1 MSASGA
7 RVRAPRVPG
16 RTPPWLAGL
25 NVAGLGLWLTL
36 ATFPFLWMIL
46 ISFRAPVDAFAVPPK
61 LVAPVTFENFRAIW
75 IGDGFW
81 RFGLNTTLVTGAT
94 VLVSLAFGCLA
105 GYALSRY
112 SGRLGLWLL
121 LAALVFR
128 AMPHVVLLTSYKP
141 FFFQTGLWSRYETLI
156 IVYVAIN
163 QPFAIWMLRSF
174 FVNIPRELDEAALV
188 DGCTPFQA
196 FRHVIV
202 PVMWPGIAT
211 AGLFSFLLAYNDFLI
226 ANQLM
231 SGDMQTMT
239 AALGNYLGQS
249 RHMDKLMMGVAGAVS
264 ITLPLIVL
272 VLVFQRYLVAGMTQG
287 AVKG

>member
-1 MSASGA
+1 LT
-7 RVRAPRVPG
+7 VL
-16 RTPPWLAGL
+16 T
-25 NVAGLGLWLTL
+25 VAGLGTWLVL
-36 ATFPFLWMIL
+36 AVFPFLWMIL
-46 ISFRAPVDAFAVPPK
+46 ISFRTPVDAFSVPPK

-75 IGDGFW
+75 LEDGFW
-81 RFGLNTTLVTGAT
+81 RFGLNTVLVTFAT
-94 VLVSLAFGCLA
+94 VFVSLAFGCLA

-112 SGRLGLWLL
+112 GGKLGLWLL

-141 FFFQTGLWSRYETLI
+141 FFFQYGLWSRYETLI

-163 QPFAIWMLRSF
+163 QPFTIWMLRSF
-174 FVNIPRELDEAALV
+174 FVNIPRELDEAAMV
-188 DGCTPFQA
+188 DGCTRLQA
-196 FRHVIV
+196 FRHVIM
-202 PVMWPGIAT
+202 PVMWPGVAT

-249 RHMDKLMMGVAGAVS
+249 RHMDKLMMGIAGAVS

-272 VLVFQRYLVAGMTQG
+272 VLLFQRYLVAGMTQG